1 MKTMNDP
8 VIVKALLAGKQERDF
23 FPLLRNFGVDWNKMF
38 GAKVVSR
45 NSAGNSSGPGG

>member
-1 MKTMNDP
+1 MKIMNGS

-23 FPLLRNFGVDWNKMF
+23 LPLLRNFGVALNKMF

-45 NSAGNSSGPGG
+45 NSAGNSLGPGG